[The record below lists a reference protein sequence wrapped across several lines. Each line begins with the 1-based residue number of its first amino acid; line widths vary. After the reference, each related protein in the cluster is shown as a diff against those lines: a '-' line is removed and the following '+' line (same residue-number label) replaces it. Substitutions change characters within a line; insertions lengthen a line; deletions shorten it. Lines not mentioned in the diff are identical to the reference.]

1 MNAETF
7 PEEVRRLVATHIQ
20 SVEQLEVL
28 LLLCRERDRDWT
40 AEQVAAELRIDSGS
54 AGARLEDLRARG
66 FVECASERYRFQTK
80 SPELSRSVEALAEAY
95 RERRVSLINLIF
107 SKPVDKVR
115 LFADAFKLWK
125 DESDG

>member
-1 MNAETF
+1 MTEDF
-7 PEEVRRLVATHIQ
+7 PEVVRRLVATHIH

-28 LLLCRERDRDWT
+28 LLLWARRERTWT
-40 AEQVAAELRIDSGS
+40 ADEVARELRIDAGS
-54 AGARLEDLRARG
+54 AASRLLDLHGRGFLEDRG
-66 FVECASERYRFQTK
+66 GAFAFRNGV
-80 SPELSRSVEALAEAY
+80 PELQRSVDALAEAY

-115 LFADAFKLWK
+115 LFADAFKYRK